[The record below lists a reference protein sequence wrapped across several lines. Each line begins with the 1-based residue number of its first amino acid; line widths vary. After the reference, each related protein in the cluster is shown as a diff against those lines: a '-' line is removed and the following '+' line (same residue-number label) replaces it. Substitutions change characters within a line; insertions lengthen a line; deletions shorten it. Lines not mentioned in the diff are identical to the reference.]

1 MYTCI
6 YMYNKAIVQEFV
18 GFKQTMECTVKLTEL
33 NPLPATV
40 LDGSAQSH
48 LSTLN
53 FSTTKQALAPIKGA
67 DKKSFK
73 NYDKNHKNYQNIW
86 YQFGE

>member
-40 LDGSAQSH
+40 LDDSIKSH
-48 LSTLN
+48 ANVSKLN
-53 FSTTKQALAPIKGA
+53 FSTTKQALEPIKGA
-67 DKKSFK
+67 DSK
-73 NYDKNHKNYQNIW
+73 
-86 YQFGE
+86 